1 VLLIVNPAAAGGRVG
16 REWSRRQRVLKH
28 IGFDCETVFTEA
40 PGHATEL
47 ARDAVRGGEQLI
59 VVAGGDG
66 SLCEAADGLFMAG
79 GGTLAMLPVGTGND
93 AARTLGVP
101 LRFEAAARAALNG
114 YWREVDLIRVGD
126 HVVVNAIGVGLTG
139 DINRRAAHIK
149 MVRGIAAYA
158 VTAAASLFRYQAP
171 AVEVQTHNH
180 RSNHDMVLLAVHNG
194 PTTGG
199 GFCLTPSA
207 VPDDGVLDVCL
218 VEDIRPLARLRRL
231 FAGMRGTLGCL
242 PGTIELQAQ
251 TMTLRHDQPL
261 PAHLDGNQVVF
272 EPPETRFELVPRG
285 LRIVVPASAMT
296 PIRVAPTLEPAGTA
310 GA

>member
-16 REWSRRQRVLKH
+16 REWPKRAKVLKN
-28 IGFDCETVFTEA
+28 IGFDCETVLTEA

-47 ARDAVRGGEQLI
+47 ARDAVRDGEQLI

-66 SLCEAADGLFMAG
+66 SLCEAADGLYQAG

-101 LRFEAAARAALNG
+101 LRFEAAARAALDG
-114 YWREVDLIRVGD
+114 HWREVDLIRVGD

-149 MVRGIAAYA
+149 IVRGIAAYA
-158 VTAAASLFRYQAP
+158 VTAAASLFQYQAP
-171 AVEVQTHNH
+171 EVEVRTHNH
-180 RSNHDMVLLAVHNG
+180 RSNHNMVLLAVHNG

-199 GFCLTPSA
+199 GFNLTPSA
-207 VPDDGVLDVCL
+207 VPDDGMLDVCL
-218 VEDIRPLARLRRL
+218 VEDIPPMARLRRL

-242 PGTIELQAQ
+242 PGTLELQSQ
-251 TMTLRHDQPL
+251 VVTLRHDQPL
-261 PAHLDGNQVVF
+261 PAHLDGNQILL
-272 EPPETRFELVPRG
+272 EPPETRFELIPRG
-285 LRIVVPASAMT
+285 LRIVAPASAMT
-296 PIRVAPTLEPAGTA
+296 TIPVAPALEPAASTG
-310 GA
+310 G